1 MSKYLLI
8 TSDDF
13 GVTHSVNR
21 GILNGFNNGV
31 LQSTNFMAS
40 TPWFSEAVKLT
51 KENNLPVGVHLT
63 LTCEWTNMK
72 FGPLTKAK
80 SLSGEDG
87 FFKASY
93 AELLK
98 SADFNDIENE
108 YRAQIDK
115 VINMGIKPTHVETHM
130 LSPMIPG
137 INDIMTGIAHS
148 AEKVAGE
155 YGLIYT
161 YAVNDTKLKYFDTF
175 NELTHRS
182 FSEITDILNSCKDGI
197 HHLICH
203 CAYDSEE
210 QRSIAHT
217 SDPVYRWASKCR
229 QNDMDIITSDR
240 FRTFLEDKNF
250 KLIGIKQLLE
260 LLKLKK

>member
-21 GILNGFNNGV
+21 GIVNGFNNGV
-31 LQSTNFMAS
+31 LKSTNFMAPA
-40 TPWFSEAVKLT
+40 PWFSEAVKLA
-51 KENNLPVGVHLT
+51 KENSLPVGVHLT

-80 SLSGEDG
+80 SLTGENG
-87 FFKASY
+87 YFNTSY
-93 AELLK
+93 AELIK
-98 SADFNDIENE
+98 SADFNEIEAE
-108 YRAQIDK
+108 YRAQIEK
-115 VINMGIKPTHVETHM
+115 VINSGIKPTHVETHM
-130 LSPMIPG
+130 MSPRIPG
-137 INDIMTGIAHS
+137 TYDKMTEIAHL
-148 AEKVAGE
+148 AEKVAEE

-182 FSEITDILNSCKDGI
+182 YNEITDILSDCKDGI

-203 CAYDSEE
+203 CSYDSEE
-210 QRSIAHT
+210 QRSLSDT

-229 QNDMDIITSDR
+229 QNDMDIITSDS
-240 FRTFLEDKNF
+240 FRMFLENENF
-250 KLIGIKQLLE
+250 KLIDIKQLLE
-260 LLKLKK
+260 LLELEK